1 MVLFPGCNREFS
13 TSGFITHVH
22 HTTTAVCRA
31 VYHNIFTPS
40 DHVGDNDIDMEHTGS
55 ENFEG
60 DYFGNYEQ
68 ADFSWLEDDETNAR
82 ADENEEES
90 EKGDEDDT
98 NDPGIDLE
106 QTSHT
111 LHPPRAPP
119 LVEAL
124 AQSLT
129 ENYIIEPFPGD
140 KAGAPLKQATASQ
153 SNFEKYWQQLNSD
166 AEYAPFASCIDW
178 EIARWAKIHGLTS
191 NAVTELLKID
201 GIVDKLGLSYKNAC
215 ELNKIIDEK
224 LPNRQPR
231 FQRHDLKIGSEM
243 ATIYYRD
250 VLQCIQALYSSHEFA
265 TQLIHKPERHY
276 QQLGD
281 EKCRVFHDM
290 HTGTWW
296 WEVQATLEARKPGA
310 TVIPVIISTDRTQ
323 VMLFGNKTAY
333 LIYLT
338 IGNLPKSI
346 RCKPSRQG
354 QILLAYLPTSKLK
367 FITNKAARRRMLINI
382 YHASVL
388 VIKGLIR
395 PQFVLKALNVSNGL
409 ILRVF

>member
-1 MVLFPGCNREFS
+1 MVLCPGCNREFS

-22 HTTTAVCRA
+22 RTTTAVCRA
-31 VYHNIFTPS
+31 AYHNIFTPS

-68 ADFSWLEDDETNAR
+68 ADFSWPEDDETNGTTIHYLAMRICLHFVMVAR

-98 NDPGIDLE
+98 NHPGIDLE

-111 LHPPRAPP
+111 LHPPGAPP

-166 AEYAPFASCIDW
+166 AEYAPFASRIDW

-201 GIVDKLGLSYKNAC
+201 GVSLLFQCFFNVANPAIQIVDKLGLSYKNAC

-224 LPNRQPR
+224 LPNRRPR

-296 WEVQATLEARKPGA
+296 WEVQ
-310 TVIPVIISTDRTQ
+310 V
-323 VMLFGNKTAY
+323 
-333 LIYLT
+333 
-338 IGNLPKSI
+338 SI
-346 RCKPSRQG
+346 LQ
-354 QILLAYLPTSKLK
+354 
-367 FITNKAARRRMLINI
+367 
-382 YHASVL
+382 
-388 VIKGLIR
+388 
-395 PQFVLKALNVSNGL
+395 
-409 ILRVF
+409 